1 MKKISTIIAT
11 GSLLLTT
18 LLASGCA
25 NQTASS
31 NSAEPKANDKKEEKT
46 TVNYPTKPIEIIVPF
61 AAGGGT
67 DIMWRALAESM
78 KTVLGQDVVIVNK
91 TGGSGAVG
99 MNEGLHAKPD
109 GYKLTAA
116 NREIAA
122 LPVLGMAPF
131 KTFDFKFV
139 GKINTDPAMVV
150 VSSKSKYQTFDDL
163 VADIK
168 ANPGKLNFASSSTPS
183 YYSIPFAEAA
193 NLDFVTI
200 PFQGTGQAVVEVL
213 GGRAEFGIYGIG
225 EVKNHIESG
234 GLRPLALMA
243 DKRAEGYFKDVPTM
257 KEKGID
263 VLAHAYRGL
272 AAPGG
277 TPDEIITILEDAL
290 AKAAKDPKF
299 IEFMNKQNL
308 FIDYQSGEDFK
319 KMLEED
325 LEVLEMVAEV
335 VKRQK

>member
-1 MKKISTIIAT
+1 MKKTSAIIAT
-11 GSLLLTT
+11 GSLLLMT
-18 LLASGCA
+18 LFASGCG
-25 NQTASS
+25 NQYVNSS
-31 NSAEPKANDKKEEKT
+31 SAETKPEKKEEKKT
-46 TVNYPTKPIEIIVPF
+46 INYPAKPIEIIVPF

-99 MNEGLHAKPD
+99 MNEGLQAKPD

-122 LPVLGMAPF
+122 LPVLGLAPF
-131 KTFDFKFV
+131 KTFDFKFI
-139 GKINTDPAMVV
+139 GKVNTDPAMVV
-150 VSSKSKYQTFDDL
+150 VSSKSKYQTFEEL

-183 YYSIPFAEAA
+183 YYGIPFAEAA
-193 NLDFVTI
+193 DLDFVTI
-200 PFQGTGQAVVEVL
+200 PFQGTGQAIIEVL

-257 KEKGID
+257 KEKGIN
-263 VLAHAYRGL
+263 VIAHAYRGL

-277 TPDEIITILEDAL
+277 TPDEIIKILEDAL
-290 AKAAKDPKF
+290 AKAVKDPKF
-299 IEFMNKQNL
+299 IAFMNKQNL
-308 FIDYQSGEDFK
+308 FIDYQNGADFK
-319 KMLEED
+319 KMLEQDLKD
-325 LEVLEMVAEV
+325 LEVVAEV